1 MRKQAEFRSAAQ
13 SIRPIAPARAPGVN
27 LHVAYCAFVDTHG
40 MNAGRLTVIEDHR
53 MVAVV
58 FQKIVLLVD
67 ILAHDQLDAVVTPQI
82 NIELLYIKCLTP

>member
-1 MRKQAEFRSAAQ
+1 
-13 SIRPIAPARAPGVN
+13 
-27 LHVAYCAFVDTHG
+27 
-40 MNAGRLTVIEDHR
+40 